1 MTGRTLLPVDE
12 LASRTP
18 AGWTAADGFLRR
30 SFAFSDFAS
39 AWGWMNEV
47 ARIAEELD
55 HHPDWSNVYNRV
67 DVALQT
73 HDAGG
78 VTELD
83 LVFAERVNALSSSE
97 G

>member
-1 MTGRTLLPVDE
+1 MTARTLLPADDLE
-12 LASRTP
+12 ARTP
-18 AGWTAADGFLRR
+18 DGWTPADGFLRR
-30 SFAFSDFAS
+30 TFTFPDFAA
-39 AWGWMNEV
+39 AWAWMNEV
-47 ARIAEELD
+47 AEIAEALD

-83 LVFAERVNALSSSE
+83 LVFAERVNALSSTPQ
-97 G
+97 